1 MKHSLTLA
9 LTFQPRARVEQRQE
23 QQPDVTAIGEGMA
36 DLLGTQ
42 REIRALLGKPSLA
55 DEVWARIE
63 RGEQ

>member
-1 MKHSLTLA
+1 MKHSLT

-23 QQPDVTAIGEGMA
+23 QRPDVSAIGEGMA
-36 DLLGTQ
+36 ELLGTQ
-42 REIRALLGKPSLA
+42 REIRTLLGKPSLA